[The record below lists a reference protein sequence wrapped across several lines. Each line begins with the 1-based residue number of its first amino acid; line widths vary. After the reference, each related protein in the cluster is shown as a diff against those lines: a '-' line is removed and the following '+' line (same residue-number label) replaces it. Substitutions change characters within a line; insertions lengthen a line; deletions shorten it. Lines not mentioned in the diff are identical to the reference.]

1 MLKIKL
7 IIMLILLPFFA
18 FAQNNDTALKLD
30 LPLFDLPYQIDAMD
44 TAGHGFFSSYANP
57 SMAQS
62 LAITADMFSGFHFG
76 MKKFYDTTGMNSIFK
91 NIIYYGG
98 TAAGDVILMFFPFGG
113 YSWMHEEY
121 HRAIMSRYRVNSL
134 NDAYTLEGIINQVTD
149 EDLERFKAESPADFI
164 RMQAAGIEGGH
175 LLVDRLQRNNFFY
188 NQNNFSELLYWI
200 SAIYIHTYI
209 TGKDKIEGNNP
220 NIEERDSIGRDPAA
234 WVYDLFRPGEPYS
247 GRGIHSTGIGINR
260 YRNLD
265 DLTDQERDYLEKVGY
280 WQFINYVSPM
290 MFMFRSLPVPNSGI
304 RWNFAFRHFLT
315 SFGTDL
321 SFNLFLNIDKF
332 NFAVIYHSYQN
343 YEHYFPALEVE
354 MIDFPV
360 LFKDFCLYFTPRIIL
375 GIQPK
380 EQVFFTSEAEFFGL
394 IGGRFDFQVTK
405 NWFPYFEFAAKTDG
419 WVAGNEFLGK
429 NISFRLGVSARF

>member
-1 MLKIKL
+1 MLKISL
-7 IIMLILLPFFA
+7 IIILIFLPFLT
-18 FAQNNDTALKLD
+18 FAQNNEPALKLD
-30 LPLFDLPYQIDAMD
+30 LPLFDLPYQIDAMN
-44 TAGHGFFSSYANP
+44 TVGYGFFSSYSNP

-76 MKKFYDTTGMNSIFK
+76 MKRFYNTSNLNNIWK

-98 TAAGDVILMFFPFGG
+98 TAAGDGILMFFPFGG

-121 HRAIMSRYRVNSL
+121 HRAVMSRFRVNSF
-134 NDAYTLEGIINQVTD
+134 NAAYTLEGIINHVTD
-149 EDLERFKAESPADFI
+149 EDLERFKTESPADFI

-188 NQNNFSELLYWI
+188 NQKHFSELSYWI

-209 TGKDKIEGNNP
+209 AGKNRMEGLNP
-220 NIEERDSIGRDPAA
+220 NIEERDSIGRDPPA
-234 WVYDLFRPGEPYS
+234 WVYDLFRPDEAYS
-247 GRGIHSTGIGINR
+247 GRGIHPSGIGINR

-265 DLTDQERDYLEKVGY
+265 DLTDKERDYLEKVGY

-290 MFMFRSLPVPNSGI
+290 MFMFRSLPFPNSDI

-321 SFNLFLNIDKF
+321 SFNVFLNIDKF
-332 NFAVIYHSYQN
+332 NLAVIYHSYQN
-343 YEHYFPALEVE
+343 YEHYFPALEIE
-354 MIDFPV
+354 MIDFPI
-360 LFKDFCLYFTPRIIL
+360 LIKEFCLYFTPRL
-375 GIQPK
+375 SFGIQPK
-380 EQVFFTSEAEFFGL
+380 AQDFFTSEIEFFGL
-394 IGGRFDFQVTK
+394 IGSRFDFQIAK
-405 NWFPYFEFAAKTDG
+405 NWLPYFEFTAKTDG

-429 NISFRLGVSARF
+429 NINCRLGISARF